1 MQQTRGHI
9 FSTQKLVTVAVLIA
23 MQIVLTRFL
32 SLELGTTIRI
42 GFSFIPLAVVA
53 VLYGPITTVEAAI
66 IADFIGIHLQG
77 KPFDPR
83 FGLTA
88 ALTGVVYGICL
99 SRKPLKP
106 WHIVLCT
113 TIVGLF
119 LHLGLN
125 SYWLAQLTGVPF
137 MAKVSI
143 RLVPELVQIVVK
155 PIILIVVL
163 PKLIEVAK
171 NR

>member
-1 MQQTRGHI
+1 MQQTRGRS

-42 GFSFIPLAVVA
+42 GCSFIPLAVVA
-53 VLYGPITTVEAAI
+53 VLYGPIMTVEAAI

-106 WHIVLCT
+106 WHIVLCI

-155 PIILIVVL
+155 SIILIVVL
-163 PKLIEVAK
+163 PRLIEVAK